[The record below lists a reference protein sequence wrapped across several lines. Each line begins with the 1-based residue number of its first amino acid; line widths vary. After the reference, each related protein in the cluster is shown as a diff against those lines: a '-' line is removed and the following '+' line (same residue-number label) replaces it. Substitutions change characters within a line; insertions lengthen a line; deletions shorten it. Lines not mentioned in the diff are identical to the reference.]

1 MLKSN
6 DVFKMENKLYKS
18 IDPAFFKMDVD
29 DPERTE
35 DDRQIFN
42 AYAAVQGLRL
52 YLEEKEKPAKENS
65 PADHQSKQD

>member
-6 DVFKMENKLYKS
+6 DVFKIENKLMES
-18 IDPAFFKMDVD
+18 IDPAFFEMDVD

-52 YLEEKEKPAKENS
+52 YLEKKEDKKC
-65 PADHQSKQD
+65 